1 MSNGSIERFKFVCN
15 GLHTANA
22 RMESNADGNY
32 IHYSDHERIVKEL
45 EARLVQHESDIIDRL
60 ELIPRDIAARDY
72 WRGRSE
78 SLSDAIK
85 EVCTW
90 TKYKESDEF
99 GFDHYSTT
107 CGRDTGNSGEFAPA
121 WTHCPY
127 CGKALEV
134 ENG

>member
-1 MSNGSIERFKFVCN
+1 MSSESIERFQCQLCGRGSMLTKGEAKGRAAEV
-15 GLHTANA
+15 T
-22 RMESNADGNY
+22 RQWYADGRATATPATR
-32 IHYSDHERIVKEL
+32 SQL
-45 EARLVQHESDIIDRL
+45 EDL
-60 ELIPRDIAARDY
+60 IAAALL
-72 WRGRSE
+72 GVGSAP

-127 CGKALEV
+127 CGKTLKV